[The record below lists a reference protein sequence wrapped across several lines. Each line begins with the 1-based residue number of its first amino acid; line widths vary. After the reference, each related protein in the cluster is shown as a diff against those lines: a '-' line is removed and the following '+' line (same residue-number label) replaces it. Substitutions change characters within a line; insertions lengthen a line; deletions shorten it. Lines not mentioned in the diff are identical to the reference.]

1 MRSLSVTVELLSD
14 EVYHAFWSSE
24 PHRRVELNIIRSND
38 GDERTGLVSYEV
50 LLREDAVLDC
60 SADSWKP
67 SHRHC
72 VDGETY
78 VVWSTRNPLS
88 TYSPHGYMLGPH
100 AAGKEKLA
108 VNLRPYVAPLVVL
121 WRAFEGEAEYPPEG
135 FGRQGIRAATFYA
148 INLNPS
154 AFSNA

>member
-14 EVYHAFWSSE
+14 EIHHAFWSSE
-24 PHRRVELNIIRSND
+24 PHRRIELNIIRSND
-38 GDERTGLVSYEV
+38 GDERTGVFSYEV
-50 LLREDAVLDC
+50 LLPEDAVLDL

-67 SHRHC
+67 SHQHL

-88 TYSPHGYMLGPH
+88 TYSALGYTLGPH

-108 VNLRPYVAPLVVL
+108 VNFRPYVAPLVVL

-135 FGRQGIRAATFYA
+135 FGRQEIQLTAYT
-148 INLNPS
+148 PS
-154 AFSNA
+154 L